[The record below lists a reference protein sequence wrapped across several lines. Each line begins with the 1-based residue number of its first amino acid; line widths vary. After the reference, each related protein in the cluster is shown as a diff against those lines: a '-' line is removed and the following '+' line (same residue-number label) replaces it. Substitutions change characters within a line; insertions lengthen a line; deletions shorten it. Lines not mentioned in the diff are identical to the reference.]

1 MKVLIPEHFYFYI
14 IFAAFSFG
22 CYGRLPH
29 SENNN
34 ITLDFLS
41 DDIGFLSVVI
51 YHNNKLLINK
61 ETKTT
66 VTMV

>member
-1 MKVLIPEHFYFYI
+1 MKY
-14 IFAAFSFG
+14 AAFSFG

-34 ITLDFLS
+34 ITLNFDS

-51 YHNNKLLINK
+51 YHNTLN
-61 ETKTT
+61 
-66 VTMV
+66 